1 MQASFLLTVVFGFL
15 VIKGELRR
23 PMPSALPVRAL
34 CPMPDAAVHALLF
47 VLTCVCLLAAQA
59 AFNKCH
65 SRVRHFGGVFAIA
78 VVFMACVCVLPC
90 VRACGG

>member
-1 MQASFLLTVVFGFL
+1 MTDGTGRFLWNPAQ
-15 VIKGELRR
+15 E
-23 PMPSALPVRAL
+23 PEPSVPPRA
-34 CPMPDAAVHALLF
+34 PAQEGRALLF

-78 VVFMACVCVLPC
+78 VVFMACVCVLR
-90 VRACGG
+90 VRARAAV